1 MQEYR
6 KELTDLENRFWQL
19 LKELEGQDYR
29 TAVSLGRS
37 MNLSEKT
44 VRNLIKEIN
53 AVIREH
59 GAEIDSKQKYGY
71 KLAVFD
77 AQEWDNFL
85 SLNRQ
90 QEDAVPLNAD
100 ERTEFLLYRLLTD
113 PSYVKLGDLAD
124 QMYVSTQ
131 TLSAVIKRVESILN
145 YYNIQIIRKPYYG
158 ICAQGAEFDK
168 RCCLIRYFSSDSAV
182 FRRRFPVD
190 EEKLRQIWN

>member
-6 KELTDLENRFWQL
+6 KEMTDLENRFRQL
-19 LKELEGQDYR
+19 LKELEGQEYR

-71 KLAVFD
+71 KLSVFD
-77 AQEWDNFL
+77 AGEWVDFL
-85 SLNRQ
+85 SRNRR
-90 QEDAVPLNAD
+90 QEAAVPLNAD

-168 RCCLIRYFSSDSAV
+168 RCCLIRYFSADSAV
-182 FRRRFPVD
+182 FRRLFA
-190 EEKLRQIWN
+190 